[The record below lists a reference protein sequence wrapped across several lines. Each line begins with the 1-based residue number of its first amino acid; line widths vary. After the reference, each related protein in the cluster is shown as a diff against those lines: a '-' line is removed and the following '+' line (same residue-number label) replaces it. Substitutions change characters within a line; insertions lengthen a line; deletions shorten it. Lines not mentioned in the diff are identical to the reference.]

1 MRASRFLVAAVLSA
15 LLAMPALAQ
24 NTTPS
29 TSTNRSTTMPG
40 TTGKTG
46 TTAGTQQ
53 QGGLVDINSA
63 SAAELDKLPG
73 IGTSRAQAIIAN
85 RPYKGKDELVQ
96 RKIVPQNVYDQIK
109 DKIVAHQMSGTTGRQ
124 GSTTSG
130 TSSGS
135 TVSPS
140 GTNSGTGGKS
150 R

>member
-1 MRASRFLVAAVLSA
+1 MKASRFFIAAVLSA
-15 LLAMPALAQ
+15 LLAVPALAQ
-24 NTTPS
+24 NTSPS

-46 TTAGTQQ
+46 NTATTQQ
-53 QGGLVDINSA
+53 QGALVDINTA
-63 SAAELDKLPG
+63 PAAELDKLPG
-73 IGTSRAQAIIAN
+73 IGSARAQAIIAN

-109 DKIVAHQMSGTTGRQ
+109 DKIVARQMTGTGRQ

-135 TVSPS
+135 TTSPS
-140 GTNSGTGGKS
+140 GTSSGTGNKS